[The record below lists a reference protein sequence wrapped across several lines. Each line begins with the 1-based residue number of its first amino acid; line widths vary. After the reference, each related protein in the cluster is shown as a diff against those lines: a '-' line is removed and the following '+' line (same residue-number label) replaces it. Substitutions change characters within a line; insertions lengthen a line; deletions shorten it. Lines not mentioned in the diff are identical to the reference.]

1 MSAPG
6 GGTGRTSTLPVE
18 RDCGLFQPQPR
29 ELVVRDLVN
38 RSRRR
43 LESLPDGAFES
54 VLEDALWHERKRLE
68 RKPDDPEH
76 AVLDS
81 LAHALVRGSRRE
93 RLDATLSLVGAWG
106 DEIHGRFDPRVYR
119 VATRVLPRALTA
131 LLSGRQGRLRDWRPL
146 EEAETRIVVR
156 GPLPFLHELSREATL
171 VLAPTH
177 VSNLDSPLMGLALYL
192 AGLPPFVYGAGLN
205 LFSNPMIGWWMHRLG
220 AYTVDRTK
228 KSTLY
233 KDVLKDYS
241 VRALTTRHHSL
252 FFPGGTRARSG
263 ELEPKLK
270 KGLLGTAIVAWQE
283 MLAAGRPDS
292 EIYVVPCTLSMSLV
306 LEAATLIEDHLAES
320 GKQRYII
327 SDDEFAQPRRLAA
340 FANRVLDLDSAAVVR
355 FGRPLDV
362 FGNPVSTDPAERR
375 EQARRRKGYV
385 VDRDGKV
392 QWDDQRDHV
401 YTMRLAEALCD
412 AYVENTE
419 VLATHAAAAAAWS
432 CVARQVGSTDP
443 FRLVRSPIEK
453 RRIAPDTLRSE
464 LGALLDRVRAS
475 AGAGRGH
482 VTTLEADP
490 DAVLA
495 TALDR
500 FGRYHRSR
508 ALVRRGSELV
518 VEDPKLCFYYRN
530 RLTWL
535 DRPARVRPLG
545 EGS

>member
-1 MSAPG
+1 MSAAA
-6 GGTGRTSTLPVE
+6 GRTSTLPVE

-93 RLDATLSLVGAWG
+93 RLDATLSLVRAWG

-263 ELEPKLK
+263 EIEPKLK

-419 VLATHAAAAAAWS
+419 VLATHAAAAAAWT

-453 RRIAPDTLRSE
+453 RRLAPDQLRAE

-475 AGAGRGH
+475 AAAGRGH

-545 EGS
+545 EGA